1 MPRYIQASTGQ
12 QVDPSIA
19 TFSDGRTKPGFHAIV
34 EDGEYVGGF
43 AMMFRD
49 GKPAPVFG
57 EPGRGQMTLDNTRQ
71 TDNQADVL
79 ARIEAE
85 VAQMRAAH
93 DRKFAFLGDRAPV
106 FDAANAFLVARCKV
120 TDGGKG
126 LENAM
131 RAERSGGSGLAT
143 LATDARTEP
152 ASTDAQNYD
161 RRALSRARYGV

>member
-19 TFSDGRTKPGFHAIV
+19 TFSDGRTKPGFREIV
-34 EDGEYVGGF
+34 EDGEHVSF
-43 AMMFRD
+43 SLMFRD
-49 GKPAPVFG
+49 SKPAATFG
-57 EPGRGQMTLDNTRQ
+57 EPGRGRMTVDNTRQ
-71 TDNQADVL
+71 TDNQSDVL

-106 FDAANAFLVARCKV
+106 FDAANAFFVARCKI

-126 LENAM
+126 LEEAL
-131 RAERSGGSGLAT
+131 RAERHGGSGMAALSDGRT
-143 LATDARTEP
+143 TDG
-152 ASTDAQNYD
+152 ASSYSYD

>member
-1 MPRYIQASTGQ
+1 MPRARRRSWQRRADMEFVAPLNSPHVTDEERRLRMQ
-12 QVDPSIA
+12 K
-19 TFSDGRTKPGFHAIV
+19 GRTVK
-34 EDGEYVGGF
+34 DGDYVGFDLAFMDNASATSGT
-43 AMMFRD
+43 MYFR
-49 GKPAPVFG
+49 
-57 EPGRGQMTLDNTRQ
+57 
-71 TDNQADVL
+71 DNQADVL
-79 ARIEAE
+79 TRIEAE

>member
-1 MPRYIQASTGQ
+1 MPRYVQASTGQ

-49 GKPAPVFG
+49 SKPAPAFG
-57 EPGRGQMTLDNTRQ
+57 EPGRGQMTVDNTRQ

-93 DRKFAFLGDRAPV
+93 DRKFDFLGDRAPV
-106 FDAANAFLVARCKV
+106 FDAANAFLVARCKI

-126 LENAM
+126 LEEAL
-131 RAERSGGSGLAT
+131 RAERSGGSGMAALSDGGT
-143 LATDARTEP
+143 PDG
-152 ASTDAQNYD
+152 ASSYSYD